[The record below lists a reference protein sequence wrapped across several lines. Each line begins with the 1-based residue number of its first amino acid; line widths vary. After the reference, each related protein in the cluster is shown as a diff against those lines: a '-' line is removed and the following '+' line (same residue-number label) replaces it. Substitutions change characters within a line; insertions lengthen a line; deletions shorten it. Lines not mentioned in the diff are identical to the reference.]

1 MIHTTIS
8 RLLRRGRLLRRYLR
22 SRYLRPAG
30 VSQGWILLEVMVAV
44 MIAGIVLGPLATAVM
59 SSAGQAAHVRRQAD
73 GLAAHSL
80 DMESMDAWTWGGG
93 QVIAG
98 EWSAG
103 PALEVSVRVP
113 SGAEDPSVVGVW
125 VDGWFRG
132 EWPVDP
138 SGVLTIEAT
147 TWSAGEGSEA
157 VLRVRAPNGLWG
169 PPWRSLVPGFDGIP
183 AAASSAGP
191 TEPGSAKTVVHP
203 PAAGNPALE
212 ISWESAQSI
221 PTLLLPLVFEG
232 PGVGPVGASIE
243 GSVQTWLMENRRA
256 LDVYF

>member
-22 SRYLRPAG
+22 SRYPRPAEA
-30 VSQGWILLEVMVAV
+30 SQGWILLEVMVAV
-44 MIAGIVLGPLATAVM
+44 MIAGILLGPLATAVM
-59 SSAGQAAHVRRQAD
+59 SAVGQAAHVRRQAD
-73 GLAAHSL
+73 GLVAHSL
-80 DMESMDAWTWGGG
+80 DTESMDAWIWGG

-103 PALEVSVRVP
+103 PALEVRVRFP
-113 SGAEDPSVVGVW
+113 SGAGDPSMVGVW

-147 TWSAGEGSEA
+147 TWSAGEGSEV
-157 VLRVRAPNGLWG
+157 VLRVRAPGASWG
-169 PPWRSLVPGFDGIP
+169 PPWRSLVPGFDGRP
-183 AAASSAGP
+183 VAASSTGTP
-191 TEPGSAKTVVHP
+191 ESGSAKTVIHP
-203 PAAGNPALE
+203 PAVGNPALE
-212 ISWESAQSI
+212 ISWEGARSI
-221 PTLLLPLVFEG
+221 PALLLPLVFEG
-232 PGVGPVGASIE
+232 PGAGPVSASIE
-243 GSVQTWLMENRRA
+243 GSAQTWLMENRRA